1 MVNIHRLNDL
11 ATHAIVKEN
20 FIECSTLN
28 SNRITMHV
36 ERGIRYVMIILF
48 FISVTVGAA
57 QIVLRSRPQSSDSFC
72 SMLLVYSSMIIP
84 VLLLLTR
91 GTPFFLRHTQKC
103 RYLMYSFMRDAC
115 VMSILMNSQLHS
127 SVQTI
132 GLERL
137 KPVVTIAFLT
147 LTFGYEMLQ
156 HQSFDTICIATM
168 TTIIAALI
176 CSICFVLNDTRW
188 ISLSRWLWNQSVT
201 IFSVFHVSSWP
212 VASDRCL
219 DHIERYKEFQ
229 TELVHLNKM
238 IIKGK
243 ETMEARSSLVRHV
256 SHEVLHLITDSINW

>member
-1 MVNIHRLNDL
+1 MLVINDHEKIGQKRKEWRNLHFHSETTGQLTKADEVFHDKMVNIHRLNDL

-188 ISLSRWLWNQSVT
+188 ISLSR
-201 IFSVFHVSSWP
+201 
-212 VASDRCL
+212 
-219 DHIERYKEFQ
+219 
-229 TELVHLNKM
+229 
-238 IIKGK
+238 
-243 ETMEARSSLVRHV
+243 
-256 SHEVLHLITDSINW
+256 